1 MQDAGAAA
9 VDQTEFTLVRK
20 RKILGSRSPRSESPQ
35 SVEDNAGVTVLED
48 SQATVGG
55 DLSNEPEGQTMAGN
69 ELDDAAGS
77 AATQSSSQASEAA
90 PAASKRARVAID
102 PAVTKPR
109 PSFAAAAG
117 AAAQTSSLAGD
128 AVGRRAAES
137 PSVRHGNETLSS
149 TESPASGQSASG
161 QKRAPT
167 SAGGRSAASAAES
180 PSSPRSG
187 QLTTRN
193 SSTIVAETPLGNS
206 RTSDR
211 RSFSQ
216 FTAAQREEL
225 DEIDEA
231 QGSAESA
238 ASAGGIFVDSQRNR
252 NRVATYRDLLA
263 ADLSHNPVLNAKRWE
278 LEDRLRRI
286 EDSRGQDVE
295 ETLEIYE
302 RDFNIQCVLS
312 TDACPTR
319 LW

>member
-1 MQDAGAAA
+1 
-9 VDQTEFTLVRK
+9 
-20 RKILGSRSPRSESPQ
+20 
-35 SVEDNAGVTVLED
+35 
-48 SQATVGG
+48 
-55 DLSNEPEGQTMAGN
+55 
-69 ELDDAAGS
+69 
-77 AATQSSSQASEAA
+77 
-90 PAASKRARVAID
+90 
-102 PAVTKPR
+102 
-109 PSFAAAAG
+109 
-117 AAAQTSSLAGD
+117 
-128 AVGRRAAES
+128 
-137 PSVRHGNETLSS
+137 
-149 TESPASGQSASG
+149 
-161 QKRAPT
+161 
-167 SAGGRSAASAAES
+167 
-180 PSSPRSG
+180 
-187 QLTTRN
+187 
-193 SSTIVAETPLGNS
+193 VAETPLGNS
-206 RTSDR
+206 RTSGR

-225 DEIDEA
+225 DELEEV

-263 ADLSHNPVLNAKRWE
+263 TDLSHNPVLNAKRWE